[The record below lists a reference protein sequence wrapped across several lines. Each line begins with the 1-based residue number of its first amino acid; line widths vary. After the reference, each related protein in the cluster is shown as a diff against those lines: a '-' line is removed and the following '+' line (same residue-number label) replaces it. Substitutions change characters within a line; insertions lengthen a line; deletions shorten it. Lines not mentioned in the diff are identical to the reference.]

1 MNNYISQ
8 IYISNLFHLC
18 DLTIRIDDPECS
30 NLIVTGKNGSGKT
43 VLLNAV
49 ARRLE
54 EIFPPENSNERKL
67 EDSVL
72 LGMYRDGLKDTV
84 SDIERAKL
92 HYKIDSLESRI
103 KNKHY
108 DVELTLN
115 NLDYIVSEYHKGEF
129 IVAYYQAARKT
140 DIQIPVNPTKPDL
153 TERSS
158 IRENLTSQLLFFLS
172 DLKIQEALARNE
184 NQMKDAEDIARW
196 ISNFEMVLKSIFSD
210 SDLELRFN
218 YRDYSFTIVTQGKSF
233 GFRELSDGF
242 VAILDI
248 VADLIL
254 RMQPTGSIS
263 SNFND
268 PGIVLIDEVETH
280 LHLQLQKEI
289 MPLLT
294 ALFPN
299 IQFIVTTHSPFVL
312 NSLSNATAYDLE
324 HQEPIANLSEYSY
337 QALTEGYFGVRT
349 ESDYALRR
357 YEELKALLI
366 KPELSDSEKVT
377 ARQLINDI
385 RKIPEAS
392 APELV
397 GAYRQLEIEF
407 FDKIGKLGA

>member
-8 IYISNLFHLC
+8 IYISNLFHLR

-43 VLLNAV
+43 VLLNAI

-54 EIFPPENSNERKL
+54 EIFPPKNSKVI

-72 LGMYRDGLKDTV
+72 LGMYKDGLKDTI

-92 HYKIDSLESRI
+92 QYKIDSLEASI
-103 KNKHY
+103 KNKRY

-115 NLDYIVSEYHKGEF
+115 NLDFIVSEYEMGYF
-129 IVAYYQAARKT
+129 LVAYYQAARKT
-140 DIQIPVNPTKPDL
+140 DIHIPVNPTKPDL
-153 TERSS
+153 TERSN

-184 NQMKDAEDIARW
+184 NQTDVAEEINKW
-196 ISNFEMVLKSIFSD
+196 IKNFEEILRSIFSD
-210 SDLELRFN
+210 PELEMRFN

-233 GFRELSDGF
+233 GFKELSDGF

-263 SNFND
+263 SDFNN

-294 ALFPN
+294 TLFPN

-324 HQEPIANLSEYSY
+324 HQEPIANLSEFSY

-357 YEELKALLI
+357 YEELKTLLT

-377 ARQLINDI
+377 ARQLIDDI